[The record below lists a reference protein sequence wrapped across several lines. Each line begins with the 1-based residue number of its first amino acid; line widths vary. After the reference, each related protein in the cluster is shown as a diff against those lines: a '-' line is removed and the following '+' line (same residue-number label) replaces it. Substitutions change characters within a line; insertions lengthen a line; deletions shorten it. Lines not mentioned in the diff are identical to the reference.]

1 MTCSFCL
8 LYRFGPFAA
17 AVTLGCSPK
26 FRFGNDSQRQK
37 GKHCK
42 MIDRMGK
49 RECMLFFLCSSLN
62 FSLLLSTS
70 STSFC
75 PFLGSFAS
83 YASYASIAESLLI
96 TDLHAVRD
104 RMNCIL
110 NVKHNTVTEIVG
122 IKDWSIST
130 LMREY
135 ILTYNEIH
143 LYIYEY
149 KLFCLSWLTIT
160 SLNYLR

>member
-1 MTCSFCL
+1 MTCDNLEARIYRNVSEVLFLIYDLFFRCFCL

-70 STSFC
+70 LYFFHKLL
-75 PFLGSFAS
+75 PFFRFFRFLCFLCFNCWIFVDNGFACS
-83 YASYASIAESLLI
+83 E
-96 TDLHAVRD
+96 R
-104 RMNCIL
+104 
-110 NVKHNTVTEIVG
+110 
-122 IKDWSIST
+122 
-130 LMREY
+130 
-135 ILTYNEIH
+135 
-143 LYIYEY
+143 
-149 KLFCLSWLTIT
+149 
-160 SLNYLR
+160 